1 MIDRAGLW
9 RKISGSINYHINKDI
24 WGERLLKSNDEL
36 LEDYMGQ
43 FKDAETGKCEY
54 MDKQTFEFI
63 ELTHEEVDKIKKAF
77 IERIEKKKI
86 KYAYEIEVM
95 RIDVEME
102 RAIEQ
107 INAKKKDEIL
117 PGFKVIEL
125 KK

>member
-1 MIDRAGLW
+1 MIDRSGLW
-9 RKISGSINYHINKDI
+9 KKLSGSINYHINKDI
-24 WGERLLKSNDEL
+24 WGDKLLKSNEEL
-36 LEDYMGQ
+36 LEEYMGQ
-43 FKDAETGKCEY
+43 FKDDETGNYEY

-63 ELTHEEVDKIKKAF
+63 ELTYDEVDKIKRAF
-77 IERIEKKKI
+77 TERIEKKKV
-86 KYAYEIEVM
+86 KYTDEIEVI

-107 INAKKKDEIL
+107 INTKKKDETL